1 MLNDTRPGRWFRRL
15 LWVAAAANVVIALPA
30 IAAPSAI
37 VGLAGLPAA
46 APEIWPRLAALQ
58 VIVLSA
64 FYVPPAI
71 DLDRYRLLAW
81 FAVAAHAAGG
91 IFFLF
96 EPGYRLFALYDFGF
110 ALPLAALLTLAV
122 RRDRPA
128 TPPAPA
134 ATL

>member
-1 MLNDTRPGRWFRRL
+1 MLNNTRPGRSFRRL
-15 LWVAAAANVVIALPA
+15 LWVAAAANAVIALPA

-37 VGLAGLPAA
+37 IGLAGLPAA

-58 VIVLSA
+58 LIILSA

-71 DLDRYRLLAW
+71 DLDRYRPLAW
-81 FAVAAHAAGG
+81 CAVAAHTAGG

-96 EPGYRLFALYDFGF
+96 EPGYRLFAAYDFGF
-110 ALPLAALLTLAV
+110 ALPLAALLTMAI

-128 TPPAPA
+128 ASRAPV

>member
-58 VIVLSA
+58 LIVLSA
-64 FYVPPAI
+64 FYLPAAMDI
-71 DLDRYRLLAW
+71 DRYRPIAW
-81 FAVAAHAAGG
+81 FVVAAHAAGG
-91 IFFLF
+91 IFLLF
-96 EPGYRLFALYDFGF
+96 EPGYRLFAAYDFAF
-110 ALPLAALLTLAV
+110 ALPLAVLLTMAV
-122 RRDRPA
+122 RGDR
-128 TPPAPA
+128 A
-134 ATL
+134 AAARAAAAVL